1 MSHKKPLQKVELTDI
16 GKGEEPKLEPR
27 ILIENPE
34 CSYGKPDSENI

>member
-1 MSHKKPLQKVELTDI
+1 V

-34 CSYGKPDSENI
+34 YSYGDPGNPNMQEA